1 MKRALYGIM
10 AFVLLLSGCT
20 VEEEIIDEGREGA
33 NVAVRFTVDIPEPTA
48 PETRAINENQIDNI
62 YLLVFDESGRFLS
75 RTQASLN
82 GTAFTAT
89 LTQSSS
95 KRIVHFIA
103 NYDWSGFSD
112 AAALTK
118 DEGEVVGSLKTTAL
132 VFWQRS
138 VLTNGISAGVFASQ
152 PISLIRNMAKFTL
165 SNTAV
170 GLTNVTFAV
179 FNKASIGSVAPFNDN
194 TNLFDPAAITEPAG
208 VTFTGTD
215 AMGVDPVYGF
225 ERKNSTA
232 TTNPTYV
239 IIQGTFNGLVNYYKI
254 DLVDASHNVYDIKR
268 NTWFQILVQS
278 VTLAGYATL
287 AQAQSSPASNNI
299 AASVLIQSYPSISDG
314 AFTLSVDRT
323 TISFTTNGQT
333 LNATANY
340 KTVGGVS
347 QNNLLTVTLVQDP
360 VNPVINGGVSYNAAT
375 GALTANI
382 NNVPANGAANMATIK
397 LAAGNLSR
405 TIQLMLHAPFQF
417 DKISITPS
425 VLVNAVGT
433 AAMLKFTIPPEA
445 LYLLPFDTYITSAYL
460 TPTFGNIEVIHE
472 GGLYKYKWKV
482 TVVGEQSISF
492 NTNTATAAETVFI
505 EANLFN
511 RGQVSYTNTGGTY
524 RFSNVV
530 LTPNPVGFGIGQA
543 VTLRFTVPT
552 AGTYTIRTNNLT
564 PVSGSVIGGV
574 YTYTTNTVGEQ
585 VVAFTTNKANS
596 AETLTIVSANYTTYP
611 VILRN
616 SLVHL
621 FGTLTY
627 GTSSVNLPINI
638 GTVSITN
645 GGQVIDII
653 QTSATGVYDA
663 KLTAK
668 IGDVLT
674 FSCTIASKIYTA
686 TVPVTDAEMPW
697 SFKLAR

>member
-1 MKRALYGIM
+1 MKRVLYSIM
-10 AFVLLLSGCT
+10 TFMLLLSGCT
-20 VEEEIIDEGREGA
+20 AEEGIIDEGREGA
-33 NVAVRFTVDIPEPTA
+33 NVAVRFTVDMPEPTA
-48 PETRAINENQIDNI
+48 PETRAIDENLISNI

-103 NYDWSGFSD
+103 NYDWSSFSD

-118 DEGEVVGSLKTTAL
+118 DEGEIVGSLKTSSL

-138 VLTNGISAGVFASQ
+138 VLSNGISASVFTSQ

-165 SNTAV
+165 TNTAV

-215 AMGVDPVYGF
+215 AMGVAPVYGF
-225 ERKNSTA
+225 ERKNSTV

-239 IIQGTFNGLVNYYKI
+239 IIQGTYNGSVNYYKI
-254 DLVDASHNVYDIKR
+254 DLVDALHNVYDIKR

-278 VTLAGYATL
+278 VTLAGYTTL

-314 AFTLSVDRT
+314 AYTLSVDRT

-340 KTVGGVS
+340 KTVAGIS

-360 VNPVINGGVSYNAAT
+360 INPVINGGVSYNTAT
-375 GALTANI
+375 GALTGSI

-397 LAAGNLSR
+397 LEAGNLSR
-405 TIQLMLHAPFQF
+405 TIKLMLHSPFQF
-417 DKISITPS
+417 SNISITPS
-425 VLVNAVGT
+425 VLTNAVGT
-433 AAMLKFTIPPEA
+433 AAMLKFTIPQEA
-445 LYLLPFDTYITSAYL
+445 FYLLPFNTYITSAYL
-460 TPTFGNIEVIHE
+460 TPAFGNIEVVHE
-472 GGLYKYKWKV
+472 NGLYKYKWKV
-482 TVVGEQSISF
+482 TAVGEQSISF

-505 EANLFN
+505 ETDLFA
-511 RGQVSYTNTGGTY
+511 RGQVAYTNTGGTY

-530 LTPNPVGFGIGQA
+530 LTPNPVSFGIGQA

-552 AGTYTIRTNNLT
+552 TGTYSIRTNNLT
-564 PVSGSVIGGV
+564 PVSGSVVGGV
-574 YTYTTNTVGEQ
+574 YTYTASMVGEQ
-585 VVAFTTNKANS
+585 VVTFTTNKANS
-596 AETLTIVSANYTTYP
+596 AETLTITGTNYTPYP
-611 VILRN
+611 IILRN
-616 SLVHL
+616 ALVHL
-621 FGTLTY
+621 SGTLTY
-627 GTSSVNLPINI
+627 GTSSTNQPINI
-638 GTVSITN
+638 GTVSITS

-653 QTSATGVYDA
+653 QTSATGGYDA

-674 FSCTIASKIYTA
+674 FSCTVSSNTYTA
-686 TVPVTDAEMPW
+686 TVTVTGAEMPL